1 MAQQPGPQRLIARA
15 MRYSLLGRSG
25 LRVSKLALGTM
36 TFGTAADWSRPEE
49 ECRPIFD
56 AYVEAGGNF
65 IDTANMYTGGES
77 EKMVG
82 RFIAPDRDRFV
93 VATKYANAAPGSG
106 DPNAAGVHRKS
117 LTRSLDASLKR
128 LGTDYIDLYFVHW
141 WDFTTPVEEVQ
152 RALTDAIS
160 AGKILHVGLSD
171 VPAWVVS
178 RAQTFHDL
186 RGLAPIS
193 CMQLEYSLVQRSIER
208 EHIPLALAHD
218 IGITAWS
225 PLAGG
230 ILSGK
235 YTRTGGAGDNGPKR
249 MDSMQLQQLDE
260 RNRKIALA
268 VDAVAGEMGVKP
280 SQVALAW
287 IIAQGVIPIAGATR
301 VEQMRENLAATSLEL
316 SPDTIARLN
325 GASAFDAGHPYSM
338 LNWDMP
344 MALGYGGMF
353 DRIDIPRFPPHDF
366 GAPGTDPVQG

>member
-1 MAQQPGPQRLIARA
+1 

-36 TFGTAADWSRPEE
+36 TFGTAVEWSRSEE
-49 ECRPIFD
+49 ECRPVFD

-77 EKMVG
+77 EKMIG

-93 VATKYANAAPGSG
+93 VATKYANAVPGRG
-106 DPNAAGVHRKS
+106 DPNEAGVHRKS
-117 LTRSLDASLKR
+117 LTRSLDASLQR
-128 LGTDYIDLYFVHW
+128 LGVDYIDLYYVHW

-152 RALTDAIS
+152 RALTDAIN
-160 AGKILHVGLSD
+160 AGKILHIGLSD

-186 RGLAPIS
+186 RGLAPVT

-208 EHIPLALAHD
+208 EHIPLAQAHD

-230 ILSGK
+230 ILK
-235 YTRTGGAGDNGPKR
+235 YTKSDNSGDNGPKR
-249 MDSMQLQQLDE
+249 MDSMQLQPLDA
-260 RNRKIALA
+260 RNRAIAVA
-268 VDAVAGEMGVKP
+268 VDDVARDLGLKA

-287 IIAQGVIPIAGATR
+287 IIARGVIPVAGATR
-301 VEQMRENLAATSLEL
+301 VAQMQENLEAVKLEL
-316 SPDTIARLN
+316 PEAAMARLN
-325 GASAFDAGHPYSM
+325 SASAFDAGHPYAM
-338 LNWDMP
+338 LNWDMA
-344 MALGYGGMF
+344 MGLGYAGMF
-353 DRIDIPRFPPHDF
+353 DQIDMPRFPPHDF
-366 GAPGTDPVQG
+366 GH

>member
-1 MAQQPGPQRLIARA
+1 

-36 TFGTAADWSRPEE
+36 TFGAAAEWSRSEE

-77 EKMVG
+77 EKMIG

-93 VATKYANAAPGSG
+93 VASKYANAVPGTG

-117 LTRSLDASLKR
+117 LMRSLDASLKR
-128 LGTDYIDLYFVHW
+128 LGVDYIDLYFVHW
-141 WDFTTPVEEVQ
+141 WDFTTPIEEVQ

-160 AGKILHVGLSD
+160 AGKILHIGLSD

-178 RAQTFHDL
+178 RAQAFHDL

-208 EHIPLALAHD
+208 EHIPLARAHD

-235 YTRTGGAGDNGPKR
+235 YTRPGAPGDNAPKR
-249 MDSMQLQQLDE
+249 MDHMQLQQLDE
-260 RNRKIALA
+260 RNRAIALA
-268 VDAVAGEMGVKP
+268 VDQVAQDLGVKP

-287 IIAQGVIPIAGATR
+287 VMARGVIPIAGATR
-301 VEQMRENLAATSLEL
+301 IEQMQENLAAVEL
-316 SPDTIARLN
+316 TLPETAMARLN
-325 GASAFDAGHPYSM
+325 AASAFDAGHPYSM
-338 LNWDMP
+338 LNWDMS
-344 MALGYGGMF
+344 MALGYAGMF
-353 DRIDIPRFPPHDF
+353 DQIDIPGFPPHDF
-366 GAPGTDPVQG
+366 GGTGD